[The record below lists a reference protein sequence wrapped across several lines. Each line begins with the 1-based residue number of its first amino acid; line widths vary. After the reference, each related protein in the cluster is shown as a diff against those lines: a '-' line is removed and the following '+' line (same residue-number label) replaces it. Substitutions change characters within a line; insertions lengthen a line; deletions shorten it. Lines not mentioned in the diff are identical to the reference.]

1 VVAGLG
7 ELSLIEE
14 AKMPLAELKV
24 RDRTLAVVESTLAR
38 HYRNRKGIDH
48 ILEGFRKAGWEE

>member
-1 VVAGLG
+1 
-7 ELSLIEE
+7 
-14 AKMPLAELKV
+14 MPLAELKV

-48 ILEGFRKAGWEE
+48 INRTYISKLEMGASYPGLEISRQARR